1 VILNKTD
8 ALYAANV
15 FVDYFASFGRIDDYL
30 RKVKLERMS
39 NYPTSLPG
47 MGPQDNM
54 FDDFSMHPNDMDFV
68 CKEVTTEVFVNYLEI
83 VTSHAVEVSV
93 PGKAIKWVVYE
104 KNTGKIAGF
113 IRLGSPTINSKP
125 RNMFLGKPLDTY
137 SKKVMK
143 RFNDS
148 TIMGFIIVPTQPFGF
163 NYLGGKLLAAICC
176 SHLTKDAL
184 DKKYGGPFC
193 MFETTSLYGS
203 TKSSSQYDGMKPFL
217 RHKGETVSD
226 FAPLINDDNFHRLND
241 WFKKRNFDIDEDVEG
256 NLDKFL
262 VEDVNITFN
271 HINNGMPLID
281 PQASSRKLK
290 TQTKMISII
299 KSSLKG
305 VDDDAYNKFV
315 QTYLDAKGLT
325 EQKRAYMSDYGFDN
339 VKEYMNMETNELRKK
354 DNYDRY
360 SFDGVVE
367 WWRKK
372 AVNRFETLKG
382 DGRLRTELETWNTNA
397 SDIDII
403 R

>member
-372 AVNRFETLKG
+372 AVNRFETLNS
-382 DGRLRTELETWNTNA
+382 DGRLRTELETWNM
-397 SDIDII
+397 SDDIDII

>member
-1 VILNKTD
+1 MILNRED

-15 FVDYFASFGRIDDYL
+15 FVDYFSSFGRIDDYL

-47 MGPQDNM
+47 MGPQDDM
-54 FDDFSMHPNDMDFV
+54 FSDFTMHPKDMEFE
-68 CKEVTTEVFVNYLEI
+68 CREVSNEIFVNYLEI

-93 PGKAIKWVVYE
+93 PGKSIKWVVYE
-104 KNTGKIAGF
+104 KNTGQIAGF

-125 RNMFLGKPLDTY
+125 RNMFLGKPLDTM
-137 SKKVMK
+137 SKEVMK

-176 SHLTKDAL
+176 SHLTKDTL

-226 FAPLINDDNFHRLND
+226 FAPLINDDNFRRLKD
-241 WFKKRNFDIDEDVEG
+241 WFESK
-256 NLDKFL
+256 
-262 VEDVNITFN
+262 
-271 HINNGMPLID
+271 NGEPLID

-299 KSSLKG
+299 KASLKG
-305 VDDDAYNKFV
+305 VDDDAYSKFV
-315 QTYLDAKGLT
+315 QTYTDAKGLT

-339 VKEYMNMETNELRKK
+339 VKEYMNMETDELRKK

-360 SFDGVVE
+360 SFDGVVD

-372 AVNRFETLKG
+372 AVNRFETLNS
-382 DGRLRTELETWNTNA
+382 DGRLRTGLETWNMNA
-397 SDIDII
+397 DDIDII

>member
-1 VILNKTD
+1 MILNRND

-47 MGPQDNM
+47 MGPQDDM
-54 FDDFSMHPNDMDFV
+54 FNDFSLHPNDMEFE
-68 CKEVTTEVFVNYLEI
+68 CREVSNEIFVNYLEI

-93 PGKAIKWVVYE
+93 PGKSIKWVVYE
-104 KNTGKIAGF
+104 KNTGQIAGF

-125 RNMFLGKPLDTY
+125 RNMFLGKPLDTMN
-137 SKKVMK
+137 KEVMK

-163 NYLGGKLLAAICC
+163 NYLGGKLLASICC

-193 MFETTSLYGS
+193 MFETTSLYGT

-241 WFKKRNFDIDEDVEG
+241 WFKEK
-256 NLDKFL
+256 
-262 VEDVNITFN
+262 
-271 HINNGMPLID
+271 NGEPLID
-281 PQASSRKLK
+281 PSASSRKLK
-290 TQTKMISII
+290 TQQKMISII
-299 KSSLKG
+299 KASLKG
-305 VDDDAYNKFV
+305 VDDNAYNKFTK
-315 QTYLDAKGLT
+315 TYTDAKGLT
-325 EQKRAYMSDYGFDN
+325 EQKRAYMSDYGYEN
-339 VKEYMNMETNELRKK
+339 VKEYMNMETDVLRKK
-354 DNYDRY
+354 DNFDRY
-360 SFDGVVE
+360 SFDGVVD

-372 AVNRFETLKG
+372 AVNRFETLKS
-382 DGRLRTELETWNTNA
+382 DGRLRTELETWNMNA
-397 SDIDII
+397 SEIDII

>member
-1 VILNKTD
+1 MILEKQD

-15 FVDYFASFGRIDDYL
+15 FIDYFASFGRIDDYL

-47 MGPQDNM
+47 MGPQDDM
-54 FDDFSMHPNDMDFV
+54 FSDFTMHPNDMEFE
-68 CKEVTTEVFVNYLEI
+68 CREVSNEIFVNYLEI

-104 KNTGKIAGF
+104 KNTGQIAGF

-125 RNMFLGKPLDTY
+125 RNIFLGKPLDTL
-137 SKKVMK
+137 SAEVMK

-176 SHLTKDAL
+176 SHLTKDTL

-226 FAPLINDDNFHRLND
+226 FAPLINDDNFHRLKD
-241 WFKKRNFDIDEDVEG
+241 WFESK
-256 NLDKFL
+256 
-262 VEDVNITFN
+262 
-271 HINNGMPLID
+271 NGEPLID

-299 KSSLKG
+299 KASLKG

-339 VKEYMNMETNELRKK
+339 VKEYLNMETDELRKK

-360 SFDGVVE
+360 SFDGVVD

-372 AVNRFETLKG
+372 AANRFETLKS
-382 DGRLRTELETWNTNA
+382 DGRLRTELETWNINA
-397 SDIDII
+397 DDIDII

>member
-1 VILNKTD
+1 MILNKTD
-8 ALYAANV
+8 ALYAANI
-15 FVDYFASFGRIDDYL
+15 FTDYFASFGRIDDYL

-47 MGPQDNM
+47 MGPQDDM

-68 CKEVTTEVFVNYLEI
+68 CREVTTEIFVNYLEI

-93 PGKAIKWVVYE
+93 PGKSIKWVVYE
-104 KNTGKIAGF
+104 KNTNKIAGF

-125 RNMFLGKPLDTY
+125 RNNFLGKPLDTMNAE
-137 SKKVMK
+137 VMK

-163 NYLGGKLLAAICC
+163 NYLGGKLLASICC
-176 SHLTKDAL
+176 SHLTKDTL

-241 WFKKRNFDIDEDVEG
+241 WFKKRNGE
-256 NLDKFL
+256 
-262 VEDVNITFN
+262 
-271 HINNGMPLID
+271 PLID

-299 KSSLKG
+299 KASLRG

-325 EQKRAYMSDYGFDN
+325 ERKRAYMSDYGFDN
-339 VKEYMNMETNELRKK
+339 VKEYMNMETDELRKK
-354 DNYDRY
+354 DNFDRY
-360 SFDGVVE
+360 SFDGVVD

-372 AVNRFETLKG
+372 ASNRFETLKG
-382 DGRLRTELETWNTNA
+382 DGRLRSELETWNMNA
-397 SDIDII
+397 DDIDII

>member
-1 VILNKTD
+1 MILSRED
-8 ALYAANV
+8 ALYAANI
-15 FVDYFASFGRIDDYL
+15 FVEYFASFGRIDDYL

-47 MGPQDNM
+47 MGPQDDM
-54 FDDFSMHPNDMDFV
+54 FDDFTMHPNDMEFE
-68 CKEVTTEVFVNYLEI
+68 CREVSNEIFVNYLEI

-104 KNTGKIAGF
+104 KNSGKIVGF

-125 RNMFLGKPLDTY
+125 RNNFLGKPLDTY
-137 SKKVMK
+137 SKEVMK

-163 NYLGGKLLAAICC
+163 NYLGGKLLAGICC
-176 SHLTKDAL
+176 SHLTKDTL
-184 DKKYGGPFC
+184 DEKYGGPFC
-193 MFETTSLYGS
+193 MFETTSLYGT

-226 FAPLINDDNFHRLND
+226 FAPLINDNNFHRLND
-241 WFKKRNFDIDEDVEG
+241 WFKKRNGEP
-256 NLDKFL
+256 L
-262 VEDVNITFN
+262 V
-271 HINNGMPLID
+271 D

-299 KSSLKG
+299 KASLKG

-315 QTYLDAKGLT
+315 QTYINAKGLT

-339 VKEYMNMETNELRKK
+339 VKEYMNMETDELRKK
-354 DNYDRY
+354 DNFDRY
-360 SFDGVVE
+360 SFDSVVD

-372 AVNRFETLKG
+372 SSNRFENLQN
-382 DGRLRTELETWNTNA
+382 DGRLRTESETWNCA
-397 SDIDII
+397 DDIQII

>member
-1 VILNKTD
+1 MILNRSD

-47 MGPQDNM
+47 MGPQDDM
-54 FDDFSMHPNDMDFV
+54 FSDFNMHPNDMEFE
-68 CKEVTTEVFVNYLEI
+68 CREVPNEIFVNYLEI

-93 PGKAIKWVVYE
+93 PGKSIKWVVYE
-104 KNTGKIAGF
+104 KNTGQIAGF

-125 RNMFLGKPLDTY
+125 RNVFLGKPLDTM
-137 SKKVMK
+137 SKEVMK

-163 NYLGGKLLAAICC
+163 NYLGGKLLAGICC
-176 SHLTKDAL
+176 SHLTKDTL

-193 MFETTSLYGS
+193 MFETTSLYGT

-241 WFKKRNFDIDEDVEG
+241 WFKERNGE
-256 NLDKFL
+256 
-262 VEDVNITFN
+262 
-271 HINNGMPLID
+271 PLID

-299 KSSLKG
+299 KASLKG
-305 VDDDAYNKFV
+305 IDDNAYNKFV
-315 QTYLDAKGLT
+315 QTYIDAKGLT
-325 EQKRAYMSDYGFDN
+325 EQKRAYMSDYGYDN
-339 VKEYMNMETNELRKK
+339 VKEYMNMETDELRKK
-354 DNYDRY
+354 DNFDRY
-360 SFDGVVE
+360 SFDGVVD

-372 AVNRFETLKG
+372 ASNRFDTLKS
-382 DGRLRTELETWNTNA
+382 DGRLRTKLETWNMSA
-397 SDIDII
+397 SDVAAIDII

>member
-1 VILNKTD
+1 MILNRND

-47 MGPQDNM
+47 MGPQDDM
-54 FDDFSMHPNDMDFV
+54 FNDFSIHPNDMEFE
-68 CKEVTTEVFVNYLEI
+68 CREVSNEIFVNYLEI

-93 PGKAIKWVVYE
+93 PGKSIKWVVYE
-104 KNTGKIAGF
+104 KNTGQIAGF

-125 RNMFLGKPLDTY
+125 RNMFLGKPLDTMN
-137 SKKVMK
+137 KEVMK

-163 NYLGGKLLAAICC
+163 NYLGGKLLASICC

-193 MFETTSLYGS
+193 MFETTSLYGTS
-203 TKSSSQYDGMKPFL
+203 KSSSQYDGMKPFL
-217 RHKGETVSD
+217 RYKGNTESD

-241 WFKKRNFDIDEDVEG
+241 WFKDRNNSE
-256 NLDKFL
+256 
-262 VEDVNITFN
+262 
-271 HINNGMPLID
+271 PLID

-299 KSSLKG
+299 KASLRD
-305 VDDDAYNKFV
+305 VDKPTYDKFV
-315 QTYLDAKGLT
+315 NTYMAAKDLT
-325 EQKRAYMSDYGFDN
+325 EKKRAYMSDYGYDN
-339 VKEYMNMETNELRKK
+339 VKDYFNMKTDTLIKK

-367 WWRKK
+367 WWKNK
-372 AVNRFETLKG
+372 ASKRYETLKK
-382 DGRLRTELETWNTNA
+382 DNRLRYDLETWNTNKN
-397 SDIDII
+397 IEII

>member
-1 VILNKTD
+1 MILNRED

-47 MGPQDNM
+47 MGPQDDM
-54 FDDFSMHPNDMDFV
+54 FSDFTMHPNDMEFE
-68 CKEVTTEVFVNYLEI
+68 CREVSNEIFVNYLEI

-93 PGKAIKWVVYE
+93 PGKSIKWVVYE
-104 KNTGKIAGF
+104 KNSGQIAGF

-125 RNMFLGKPLDTY
+125 RNMFLGKPLDTM
-137 SKKVMK
+137 SKEVMK

-163 NYLGGKLLAAICC
+163 NYLGGKLLAGICC
-176 SHLTKDAL
+176 SHLTKDTL

-241 WFKKRNFDIDEDVEG
+241 WFKERNGE
-256 NLDKFL
+256 
-262 VEDVNITFN
+262 
-271 HINNGMPLID
+271 PLID
-281 PQASSRKLK
+281 PMASSRKLK

-299 KSSLKG
+299 KASLKG
-305 VDDDAYNKFV
+305 VDDTAYNKFV
-315 QTYLDAKGLT
+315 QTYIDAKGLT

-339 VKEYMNMETNELRKK
+339 VKEYMNMETDELRKK
-354 DNYDRY
+354 DNHERY
-360 SFDGVVE
+360 SFDSVVD

-372 AVNRFETLKG
+372 ASNRFETLKG
-382 DGRLRTELETWNTNA
+382 DGRLRTKLETWNMNA
-397 SDIDII
+397 DDIDII

>member
-1 VILNKTD
+1 MILNKQD

-15 FVDYFASFGRIDDYL
+15 FVDYFSSFGRIDDYL

-47 MGPQDNM
+47 MGPQDDM
-54 FDDFSMHPNDMDFV
+54 FSDFTMHPNDMEFE
-68 CKEVTTEVFVNYLEI
+68 CREVTNETFVNYLEI

-93 PGKAIKWVVYE
+93 PGKSIKWVVYE
-104 KNTGKIAGF
+104 KNTGQIAGF

-125 RNMFLGKPLDTY
+125 RNMFLGKPLDTM
-137 SKKVMK
+137 SKEVMK

-176 SHLTKDAL
+176 SHLTKDTL

-226 FAPLINDDNFHRLND
+226 FAPLINDDNFHRLKD
-241 WFKKRNFDIDEDVEG
+241 WFESK
-256 NLDKFL
+256 
-262 VEDVNITFN
+262 
-271 HINNGMPLID
+271 NGEPLID

-299 KSSLKG
+299 KASLKG

-360 SFDGVVE
+360 SFDGVVD

-372 AVNRFETLKG
+372 AVNRFENLKS
-382 DGRLRTELETWNTNA
+382 DGRLRTKLETWNMNA
-397 SDIDII
+397 DDIDII

>member
-1 VILNKTD
+1 MILNKED

-39 NYPTSLPG
+39 NYPTPLPG
-47 MGPQDNM
+47 IGLQDDM
-54 FDDFSMHPNDMDFV
+54 FSDFTMHPNDMEFE
-68 CKEVTTEVFVNYLEI
+68 CIEVTDQKHRLPASKRISNERFVNYLEI

-93 PGKAIKWVVYE
+93 PGKSIKWVVYE
-104 KNTGKIAGF
+104 KNTNKIVGF

-125 RNMFLGKPLDTY
+125 RNTFLGKPLDTY
-137 SKKVMK
+137 SKEVMK

-176 SHLTKDAL
+176 SHLTKDTL

-193 MFETTSLYGS
+193 MFETSSLYGT
-203 TKSSSQYDGMKPFL
+203 TKSISQYDSMKPFL

-226 FAPLINDDNFHRLND
+226 FAPLINDDNYHRLKD
-241 WFKKRNFDIDEDVEG
+241 WFESKNG
-256 NLDKFL
+256 GPL
-262 VEDVNITFN
+262 V
-271 HINNGMPLID
+271 D
-281 PQASSRKLK
+281 PEASSRKLK

-299 KSSLKG
+299 KASLKG
-305 VDDDAYNKFV
+305 VDDDAYAKFV

-339 VKEYMNMETNELRKK
+339 VKEYMNMETDELRKK

-360 SFDGVVE
+360 SFDGVVD

-372 AVNRFETLKG
+372 AVNRFENLKA
-382 DGRLRTELETWNTNA
+382 DGRLRTELETWNMNA
-397 SDIDII
+397 DDIDII